1 LTLNDQVQAAED
13 EEQLR
18 TSTTIRSFNG
28 NQVSNTLLQ
37 SLIQNNTLEKEDFNG
52 SNQLHEACTWNAA
65 PLAVTSN
72 CERDH
77 LMFARAQNW
86 AQMKGVPIITW
97 NLQCRGAVMNYI
109 IENNST
115 IYHNQSGLIGIFV
128 QGAMS
133 YITENKN
140 PAKGLGNGSTV
151 YMHSLSFTD
160 SDRQTQRYT
169 LVAELQN
176 FKPGQQI

>member
-1 LTLNDQVQAAED
+1 MSA
-13 EEQLR
+13 
-18 TSTTIRSFNG
+18 
-28 NQVSNTLLQ
+28 LQ
-37 SLIQNNTLEKEDFNG
+37 
-52 SNQLHEACTWNAA
+52 
-65 PLAVTSN
+65 
-72 CERDH
+72 
-77 LMFARAQNW
+77 
-86 AQMKGVPIITW
+86 
-97 NLQCRGAVMNYI
+97 
-109 IENNST
+109 NNST

-133 YITENKN
+133 YITENIN

-160 SDRQTQRYT
+160 SDRQTQRYKS